1 MNKQR
6 LSLLVAIILVL
17 TTLITPLQATD
28 SLGAEMIANGS
39 FESADLDNWWLRVDW
54 NGGTWQRVTTGGR
67 SNSAALMATGQGTGL
82 SSENAGVYY
91 TSQEGNESTLQLD
104 GGSTYRLTFWVKRDT
119 GVTSNVYMDVNEG
132 ALGSASATKTGE
144 FEQLTVEF
152 VAPSTPIKL
161 RCVANAL
168 KTGQKVWLDDVS
180 LRKVSTGYG
189 ENLVP
194 NGSFELGSGTS
205 ATGWNQDARWTRV
218 GAENGV
224 TPASGS
230 SMMKVLSTTTA
241 LTIGTPMTV
250 KANTYYEYSCK
261 IYRKSLGGTAYCNLL
276 NSSQADI
283 AGTQIGTET
292 VANEWYEISLTF
304 YTGNN
309 TTIYPRCVVDNTSTS
324 LTGQAVYFDD
334 IQFREVLFDPAPTS
348 LVTNGSFEDGSGT
361 SATGWNQDTR
371 WTRVG
376 AQGSVTPAD
385 GDYMLRAVATSTGI
399 CIGSPMTVKP
409 NTYYNYTAKL
419 YRSDLQG
426 TAYFNLLDSNQA
438 DIPGTQMGKDV
449 AGEWV
454 EVSQV
459 FYSGDRTTVY
469 PRCVVDNALS
479 GAPMY
484 FDDIKFIE
492 IDWDDNKAFPVG
504 VTLSDVDAVY
514 QIGSANTKATIK
526 IANDNHYITSLTTGA
541 TGATQWVSEAIRV
554 PLVNVVNS
562 QSVDWQY
569 VTSSL
574 NSITNGQ
581 ELKIEFAS
589 PDGALKLNA
598 YWTARSGVG
607 PIEYRQEILSNTQSV
622 SVKYAD
628 AVSANFRMEPDG
640 DATLYR
646 FSRSRVNDGSDPYF
660 SQGIL
665 PTELSFGSQV
675 LTSVENYYTPV
686 GSILPFQ
693 MVDVDGDHGFYIGHY
708 WSFGKILVRM
718 NNEGNI
724 GVTTYLD
731 DSTTSSITRSAGT
744 AIEIPG
750 FFIGTY
756 EGDLDDGSN
765 DMKNWFWD
773 YKITRSLYN
782 NSDEPMIEADIMI
795 GTAADFQT
803 VVNLWP
809 DIEDYIRVVKMD
821 YPWTVPDGYAAR
833 QDVVTEDKWLPDATK
848 YPNGHNL
855 WSAIRAH
862 SPNMR
867 FALYM
872 ADTYQGVDIGTEYG
886 RNLQIQALKE
896 RFRPTNN
903 DYGLGFDYWRSDF
916 NVEASHDYDSHEGL
930 LEILDTMIDYS
941 SDFRYEHCMG
951 GGTLKEF
958 TTLERMT
965 FMTTE
970 DTALPLNHRM
980 SLYANSYMIHPVQ
993 LKADLNMTY
1002 TSRDYGALTGYGNIL
1017 TSGQQCWTSEE
1028 YSKYALR
1035 TGMMGAS
1042 MLAFPHQALVQHNAM
1057 IETHHDLYNQVQRPI
1072 LRDCNVYHILPSPT
1086 GWTYADWDGIQYYN
1100 ENIDKG
1106 VVMLFKENT
1115 TAPNSKTIV
1124 LKGLDANTSYTLTFI
1139 DRTAQNCVKTGAEL
1153 MSTGIN
1159 VTGMT
1164 EQYDSEL
1171 IYIEP
1176 VQQS

>member
-1 MNKQR
+1 MAQIAVLERKCTGCGLCSESCPFGAIDMKDGKPELNAACRVCGICVKTCPEKAMIR
-6 LSLLVAIILVL
+6 LETRVASVDKSQWKDILVF
-17 TTLITPLQATD
+17 
-28 SLGAEMIANGS
+28 AEV
-39 FESADLDNWWLRVDW
+39 AD
-54 NGGTWQRVTTGGR
+54 GR
-67 SNSAALMATGQGTGL
+67 LH
-82 SSENAGVYY
+82 
-91 TSQEGNESTLQLD
+91 
-104 GGSTYRLTFWVKRDT
+104 
-119 GVTSNVYMDVNEG
+119 
-132 ALGSASATKTGE
+132 
-144 FEQLTVEF
+144 
-152 VAPSTPIKL
+152 P
-161 RCVANAL
+161 
-168 KTGQKVWLDDVS
+168 VS
-180 LRKVSTGYG
+180 L
-189 ENLVP
+189 
-194 NGSFELGSGTS
+194 ELIGK
-205 ATGWNQDARWTRV
+205 ARELAQ
-218 GAENGV
+218 GAPGFQVKAVLLGNGV
-224 TPASGS
+224 
-230 SMMKVLSTTTA
+230 MKLARELQHYGVSE
-241 LTIGTPMTV
+241 V
-250 KANTYYEYSCK
+250 V
-261 IYRKSLGGTAYCNLL
+261 AY
-276 NSSQADI
+276 D
-283 AGTQIGTET
+283 
-292 VANEWYEISLTF
+292 
-304 YTGNN
+304 
-309 TTIYPRCVVDNTSTS
+309 
-324 LTGQAVYFDD
+324 
-334 IQFREVLFDPAPTS
+334 DPA
-348 LVTNGSFEDGSGT
+348 
-361 SATGWNQDTR
+361 
-371 WTRVG
+371 
-376 AQGSVTPAD
+376 
-385 GDYMLRAVATSTGI
+385 
-399 CIGSPMTVKP
+399 
-409 NTYYNYTAKL
+409 
-419 YRSDLQG
+419 
-426 TAYFNLLDSNQA
+426 
-438 DIPGTQMGKDV
+438 
-449 AGEWV
+449 
-454 EVSQV
+454 
-459 FYSGDRTTVY
+459 
-469 PRCVVDNALS
+469 
-479 GAPMY
+479 
-484 FDDIKFIE
+484 
-492 IDWDDNKAFPVG
+492 
-504 VTLSDVDAVY
+504 
-514 QIGSANTKATIK
+514 
-526 IANDNHYITSLTTGA
+526 
-541 TGATQWVSEAIRV
+541 
-554 PLVNVVNS
+554 
-562 QSVDWQY
+562 
-569 VTSSL
+569 
-574 NSITNGQ
+574 
-581 ELKIEFAS
+581 
-589 PDGALKLNA
+589 
-598 YWTARSGVG
+598 
-607 PIEYRQEILSNTQSV
+607 
-622 SVKYAD
+622 
-628 AVSANFRMEPDG
+628 
-640 DATLYR
+640 
-646 FSRSRVNDGSDPYF
+646 
-660 SQGIL
+660 
-665 PTELSFGSQV
+665 LSF
-675 LTSVENYYTPV
+675 
-686 GSILPFQ
+686 FRA
-693 MVDVDGDHGFYIGHY
+693 DVFA
-708 WSFGKILVRM
+708 
-718 NNEGNI
+718 
-724 GVTTYLD
+724 TC
-731 DSTTSSITRSAGT
+731 
-744 AIEIPG
+744 
-750 FFIGTY
+750 
-756 EGDLDDGSN
+756 
-765 DMKNWFWD
+765 
-773 YKITRSLYN
+773 
-782 NSDEPMIEADIMI
+782 
-795 GTAADFQT
+795 
-803 VVNLWP
+803 
-809 DIEDYIRVVKMD
+809 IEDYIRVVKMD